1 MKSKI
6 VEMQIKSPIF
16 QNAKKETT
24 RSMRPSFDI
33 NGMVLDQKEQAAVE
47 SYLNRL
53 MKAEKY
59 RVEGD
64 MD

>member
-1 MKSKI
+1 
-6 VEMQIKSPIF
+6 MQIKSPIF
-16 QNAKKETT
+16 QNVKKETT